1 MQICPLFQIMFLSGK
16 SVQLKIFCGMFVIPI
31 LSKVLSQLMHQMV
44 YMLGLYTVFFVCI
57 VVWHNLAVKC
67 WRHIE
72 LGQHCL
78 LPDPML
84 TYYRPADTYTIFH
97 FKRRWKIWIANPD
110 YANLSFI
117 SNNVSFRKV
126 STTENILWNVCHPY
140 FIKSFITINAS
151 NGVHARFVHC
161 ILCVYRTFQFL
172 L

>member
-1 MQICPLFQIMFLSGK
+1 MT
-16 SVQLKIFCGMFVIPI
+16 
-31 LSKVLSQLMHQMV
+31 VLSFCACIALGRCTATRAVFTQSYGKMTIWDLSVGFKRKHLLKTNLMHGNTNDISQVPLHRIHHMGREITSLNIFSLNSFLV
-44 YMLGLYTVFFVCI
+44 LLFYT
-57 VVWHNLAVKC
+57 K
-67 WRHIE
+67 
-72 LGQHCL
+72 
-78 LPDPML
+78 
-84 TYYRPADTYTIFH
+84 IFH